1 MIVRE
6 LYYLEDLMFRLLTR
20 IICLMICFQLAVG
33 CNSSQLS
40 LTGGETFSFTGLIVK
55 TFNNVNNLVFP
66 SAMAEAKIGDIS
78 IYDISN
84 LGAPILIATQA
95 IYASSKS
102 FNITVDRD
110 QVKDR
115 PIQFSYVAIGTTPD
129 LRDLLENTNDYESTM
144 DVTLD
149 ANSTYRASLVVAEL
163 TKLIA
168 SDASYN
174 HPVEIGHKIDTFDE
188 SKYDV
193 VTKLLSQ
200 LDIDFVKTFTTT
212 EIRSEMAQLILL
224 NEKPA
229 DLTGLEADMIV
240 LKTDAKNAAQAYGRL
255 GAKLVCGTS
264 LAVIVDSAKYETAE
278 LFFDTTDETT
288 VNILGSESLDV
299 GKFHSALDG
308 NKSLADYDRK
318 LRESAEKN
326 KVNLVDAGKF
336 HSALDGNK
344 SLADYD
350 RKLRESAEKN
360 KVNLVGSWIVVDTT
374 NKITTKCNVQYKT
387 KPPAA
392 SSVDFDKF
400 DEADYA
406 KLGEAVSTL
415 DKMYDD
421 TTQQLLNDFSA
432 YIDATKCQASDS
444 SSSAKDNTKILD
456 ATKMRRKVHTATD
469 KLSAVYCPIY
479 LKEIAIVERW
489 YNDYI
494 DTSLAYFAKK

>member
-1 MIVRE
+1 
-6 LYYLEDLMFRLLTR
+6 MFRLLTR

-95 IYASSKS
+95 IYGSSKS

-129 LRDLLENTNDYESTM
+129 LRDLLENTDDYESTM

-149 ANSTYRASLVVAEL
+149 ANSTYRASLVLAEL

-174 HPVEIGHKIDTFDE
+174 HPVKIGHKIDTFDE

-200 LDIDFVKTFTTT
+200 IGIDFVKTFTTT

-278 LFFDTTDETT
+278 LFFDTTDDVTGKTLKMKGNSRDLGKFFSTLEGN
-288 VNILGSESLDV
+288 NILAKNDEEFQANAETNKISL
-299 GKFHSALDG
+299 S
-308 NKSLADYDRK
+308 
-318 LRESAEKN
+318 
-326 KVNLVDAGKF
+326 
-336 HSALDGNK
+336 
-344 SLADYD
+344 
-350 RKLRESAEKN
+350 
-360 KVNLVGSWIVVDTT
+360 GSWRLEDWT
-374 NKITTKCNVQYKT
+374 NKITTKCNVRYEPT
-387 KPPAA
+387 PPAA
-392 SSVDFDKF
+392 SSAYFEKF

-415 DKMYDD
+415 DQMYDA
-421 TTQQLLNDFSA
+421 TIQQLIKDFSA

-444 SSSAKDNTKILD
+444 YSSAKDNTKILD
-456 ATKMRRKVHTATD
+456 ATKMSRTDTTTD

-479 LKEIAIVERW
+479 LKEVANVERW

-494 DTSLAYFAKK
+494 DISLTYFAKK

>member
-40 LTGGETFSFTGLIVK
+40 VTGGETFSFTGLIVK

-95 IYASSKS
+95 IYGSSKS

-129 LRDLLENTNDYESTM
+129 LRDLLENTDDYESTM

-174 HPVEIGHKIDTFDE
+174 HPVKIGHKIDTFDE

-200 LDIDFVKTFTTT
+200 IGIDFVKTFTTT

-278 LFFDTTDETT
+278 LFFDTTDDVTGKTLKMKGNSRDLGKFFSTLEGN
-288 VNILGSESLDV
+288 NILAKNDEEFQANAETNKISL
-299 GKFHSALDG
+299 S
-308 NKSLADYDRK
+308 
-318 LRESAEKN
+318 
-326 KVNLVDAGKF
+326 
-336 HSALDGNK
+336 
-344 SLADYD
+344 
-350 RKLRESAEKN
+350 
-360 KVNLVGSWIVVDTT
+360 GSWRLEDWT
-374 NKITTKCNVQYKT
+374 NKITTKCNVRYEPT
-387 KPPAA
+387 PAA
-392 SSVDFDKF
+392 SSAYFEKF

-415 DKMYDD
+415 DQMYDA
-421 TTQQLLNDFSA
+421 TIQQLIKDFSA

-444 SSSAKDNTKILD
+444 YSSVKDNRKFLDTTKGISTD
-456 ATKMRRKVHTATD
+456 TTTD
-469 KLSAVYCPIY
+469 KLFAVYCPIY
-479 LKEIAIVERW
+479 LKEVANVERW

>member
-1 MIVRE
+1 
-6 LYYLEDLMFRLLTR
+6 
-20 IICLMICFQLAVG
+20 MICFQLAVG

-95 IYASSKS
+95 IYGSSKS

-129 LRDLLENTNDYESTM
+129 LRDLLENTDDYESTM

-326 KVNLVDAGKF
+326 KVNLV
-336 HSALDGNK
+336 
-344 SLADYD
+344 
-350 RKLRESAEKN
+350 
-360 KVNLVGSWIVVDTT
+360 GSWIVVDTT